1 MRVYS
6 FMHVATIDGEF
17 IISPPNSGGHFTT
30 TLARRLDPLSLQ
42 NFMDFFSRFN
52 SVT

>member
-30 TLARRLDPLSLQ
+30 TLARAGSIHLVFRTLWI
-42 NFMDFFSRFN
+42 FFLVSIQ
-52 SVT
+52 